1 MSKEA
6 LLKYGLN
13 EEIKFLNLLRT
24 HLQDT
29 DIKIMKTKNKFCC
42 VDFEIKN
49 VVNNKTIML
58 ELKSRKLN
66 LNNIPNFLISY
77 NKLYNIKN
85 DYSNCKVL
93 LVWSDIFKNVFYKIY
108 NDELLNSDTGIFN
121 GGKAFLIDKNIC
133 FNGIDGLITTIKTL
147 LL

>member
-13 EEIKFLNLLRT
+13 EELKFLNLLRT
-24 HLQDT
+24 HLKDT
-29 DIKIMKTKNKFCC
+29 DIIIMKTKNPFCC

-49 VVNNKTIML
+49 VVSNKTIML
-58 ELKSRKLN
+58 ELKSRKIN
-66 LNNIPNFLISY
+66 LKNIPNFFISY

-93 LVWSDIFKNVFYKIY
+93 LVWSDFLQNVFYKIY
-108 NDELLNSDTGIFN
+108 NDELLNSNNGFFN